1 MHELDD
7 LITMFSVGK
16 TEYGHDGPSL
26 LSPISLVMSLFAYTI
41 AEKSMTQSTKEHQAY
56 TEFCPSKQLNV
67 WIQTNLED
75 A

>member
-7 LITMFSVGK
+7 LIPMFNVGK

-41 AEKSMTQSTKEHQAY
+41 AEKSMT
-56 TEFCPSKQLNV
+56 
-67 WIQTNLED
+67 
-75 A
+75 